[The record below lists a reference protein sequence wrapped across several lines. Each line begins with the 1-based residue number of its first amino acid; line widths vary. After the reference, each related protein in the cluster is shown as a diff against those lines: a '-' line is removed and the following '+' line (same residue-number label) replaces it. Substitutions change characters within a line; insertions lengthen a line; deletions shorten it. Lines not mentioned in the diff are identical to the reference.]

1 MPYTITRENPE
12 RDLEALKAILDN
24 DGIVDSDVQVLEQ
37 IADAIKEQLPKRDE
51 REQRLSALVRSNA
64 KRYSHRE
71 VSASSLHTA
80 FQDFADRALEIF
92 EVPR

>member
-1 MPYTITRENPE
+1 MTEIAIPTEILGDPEYDEQKETLTFYGSSAVLISRILSEAREKRE
-12 RDLEALKAILDN
+12 RT
-24 DGIVDSDVQVLEQ
+24 
-37 IADAIKEQLPKRDE
+37 E
-51 REQRLSALVRSNA
+51 REERLSSLVRANA